1 MKTERNMPIII
12 KDIMES
18 NYEWQYKLYN
28 IGDLFKKNLITYIN
42 VSQSR

>member
-18 NYEWQYKLYN
+18 NHEWQYKLYN

>member
-12 KDIMES
+12 KDIIES

-28 IGDLFKKNLITYIN
+28 IGDLKKILITYIN